1 MPPVDLVQRG
11 HVGRSP
17 LRWGAAAIVATAVLA
32 VAACGGTSGGT
43 GTTSSPATATP
54 APTPLPPAGGQFTA
68 TGTIPLGTAVT
79 AALVTCSFPS
89 LDGPEI
95 TMRVSTA
102 DQSMGG
108 FITLTSS
115 TVYLRI
121 GAGSGKSYT
130 QRNFAGPGVTD
141 FNATKGATFNA
152 HLADITPAGQN
163 AGTIGVVTA
172 ISGSVACGTKN
183 PGGGTI
189 TIIGSSTGGAISGP
203 LTSMLVGCPVGQTFS
218 LINGLTQVGSSPAS
232 VEIGGGSGGAYF
244 ASISTSST
252 AYFFSSSAAELYT
265 LGSGH
270 VIWNHAVL
278 TQTGTGGAGHTIT
291 VNGDATCDT

>member
-1 MPPVDLVQRG
+1 MDLLQRG
-11 HVGRSP
+11 RVGRSP
-17 LRWGAAAIVATAVLA
+17 LRWGAASLVAAAALTL
-32 VAACGGTSGGT
+32 AACGGNSGG
-43 GTTSSPATATP
+43 GSGSTSIPATATP
-54 APTPLPPAGGQFTA
+54 APTPVPPAGGQFTA
-68 TGTIPLGTAVT
+68 TGTIPLGMAVT

-89 LDGPEI
+89 LNGPEI

-121 GAGSGKSYT
+121 GSGSGKTYT

-172 ISGSVACGTKN
+172 ISGSVSCGTKN
-183 PGGGTI
+183 PGGGTLTI
-189 TIIGSSTGGAISGP
+189 TGSSTGGAIRGP

-218 LINGLTQVGSSPAS
+218 LINGLTQVGSAPAS

-252 AYFFSSSAAELYT
+252 AYFFSSSVANLYT
-265 LGSGH
+265 LGNGH
-270 VIWNHAVL
+270 VVWHHAEL

-291 VNGDATCDT
+291 INGDATCGT

>member
-1 MPPVDLVQRG
+1 MDLLQRG
-11 HVGRSP
+11 HLGRRS
-17 LRWGAAAIVATAVLA
+17 LGWGIASIVATAAPTL
-32 VAACGGTSGGT
+32 AACGANGGGGT
-43 GTTSSPATATP
+43 GSTSVPATATP
-54 APTPLPPAGGQFTA
+54 TPAPTPIPPAGGQFTA

-79 AALVTCSFPS
+79 GALVTCSFPS
-89 LDGPEI
+89 LNGPEI
-95 TMRVSTA
+95 SMRVSTA

-121 GAGSGKSYT
+121 GAGSGKTYT

-152 HLADITPAGQN
+152 HLIDVTPAGQD
-163 AGTIGVVTA
+163 AGVIGVVTA
-172 ISGSVACGTKN
+172 ISGSVSCGTKQ

-189 TIIGSSTGGAISGP
+189 TITGSSTGGPISGP
-203 LTSMLVGCPVGQTFS
+203 LTSMLVGCPAGQTFS
-218 LINGLTQVGSSPAS
+218 LINGLTQVASAPAS

-244 ASISTSST
+244 ASISTNST
-252 AYFFSSSAAELYT
+252 AYFFTSSAANLYT
-265 LGSGH
+265 LGNGH

-291 VNGDATCDT
+291 VNGDATCGT

>member
-1 MPPVDLVQRG
+1 M
-11 HVGRSP
+11 GRSP
-17 LRWGAAAIVATAVLA
+17 LRWGAASIVAAAALTLT
-32 VAACGGTSGGT
+32 ACGSGGGAT
-43 GTTSSPATATP
+43 GSSSIPATATP
-54 APTPLPPAGGQFTA
+54 APTPVPPAGGQFTA

-89 LDGPEI
+89 LNGPEI

-115 TVYLRI
+115 RVYLRV
-121 GAGSGKSYT
+121 GAGSGATYT
-130 QRNFAGPGVTD
+130 QRNFSGPGVTD

-152 HLADITPAGQN
+152 QLIDDTPSGQN

-172 ISGSVACGTKN
+172 ISGSVSCGTKQ

-189 TIIGSSTGGAISGP
+189 TITGNSTGGAISGP
-203 LTSMLVGCPVGQTFS
+203 LTSMLVTCPVGQPFS
-218 LINGLTQVGSSPAS
+218 LINGLAQVASAPAS
-232 VEIGGGSGGAYF
+232 VEIGGGSGEAYF

-252 AYFFSSSAAELYT
+252 SYFFSSSAANLYT
-265 LGSGH
+265 LGNGH
-270 VIWNHAVL
+270 VVWNHAVL
-278 TQTGTGGAGHTIT
+278 TQTGTGGAGHTVT
-291 VNGDATCDT
+291 VNGDATCGT

>member
-1 MPPVDLVQRG
+1 MALLQRG
-11 HVGRSP
+11 HLGRRA
-17 LRWGAAAIVATAVLA
+17 LRWGIASIVATAALTL
-32 VAACGGTSGGT
+32 AACGGNSGGGT
-43 GTTSSPATATP
+43 GTTSIPATATP
-54 APTPLPPAGGQFTA
+54 APTPVAPAGGEFTA
-68 TGTIPLGTAVT
+68 TGTIPLGTTVT
-79 AALVTCSFPS
+79 QALVTCSFPS
-89 LDGPEI
+89 LNGPEI
-95 TMRVSTA
+95 SLRVSTA

-121 GAGSGKSYT
+121 GAGSGTAYT

-152 HLADITPAGQN
+152 HLTDVTPAGQN
-163 AGTIGVVTA
+163 VGTIGVVTA
-172 ISGSVACGTKN
+172 ISGSVSCGTKQ

-189 TIIGSSTGGAISGP
+189 TITGNSTGGAISGP

-218 LINGLTQVGSSPAS
+218 LINGLTQVASAPAS
-232 VEIGGGSGGAYF
+232 VEVGGGSGGAYF
-244 ASISTSST
+244 ASISTNST
-252 AYFFSSSAAELYT
+252 AYFFSSSAANLYT
-265 LGSGH
+265 LGNGH

-291 VNGDATCDT
+291 VNGDATCGT